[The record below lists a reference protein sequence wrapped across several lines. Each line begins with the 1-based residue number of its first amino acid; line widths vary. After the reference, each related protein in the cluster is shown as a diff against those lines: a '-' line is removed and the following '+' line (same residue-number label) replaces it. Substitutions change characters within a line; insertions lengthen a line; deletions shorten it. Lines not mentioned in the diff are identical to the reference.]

1 MRIEND
7 KITDSI
13 IMLCVFKGL
22 CCIIVK
28 LIVKLSPLGQSPS
41 NISSKVEQ
49 TRVGEVDTEDPA
61 TTSALPLND
70 KHHKELLFLYLVHSI
85 TCAQNT

>member
-1 MRIEND
+1 MRTENH

-22 CCIIVK
+22 CCVTVR

-41 NISSKVEQ
+41 DISSKVRK
-49 TRVGEVDTEDPA
+49 TKVGEVDTEDPA
-61 TTSALPLND
+61 TTLALPLASLSD
-70 KHHKELLFLYLVHSI
+70 S
-85 TCAQNT
+85 